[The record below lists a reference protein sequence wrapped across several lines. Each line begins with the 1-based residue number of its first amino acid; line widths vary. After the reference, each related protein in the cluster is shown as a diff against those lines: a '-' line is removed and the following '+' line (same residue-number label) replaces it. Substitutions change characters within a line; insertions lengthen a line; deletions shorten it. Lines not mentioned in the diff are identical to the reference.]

1 MNSTRRCTTTR
12 RMSPSISP
20 NRNWS
25 PSKSRLR
32 RCGKKSLRRSV
43 GRNEC
48 RDGVGLTSP
57 AWGFG
62 MDHRW
67 NLVETRETLPMAA
80 KCRHLYHALGDT
92 VVDELIDGYLLWNRF
107 IAAVWGQTDVAG
119 SNERGT
125 GLRDELVVDQIRV
138 VDAPVDSTRL
148 RRVD

>member
-1 MNSTRRCTTTR
+1 
-12 RMSPSISP
+12 
-20 NRNWS
+20 
-25 PSKSRLR
+25 
-32 RCGKKSLRRSV
+32 
-43 GRNEC
+43 
-48 RDGVGLTSP
+48 
-57 AWGFG
+57 

-80 KCRHLYHALGDT
+80 KCRHLYHALGDP
-92 VVDELIDGYLLWNRF
+92 VVEELIDGYLLWNRF

-148 RRVD
+148 RRVDGTLPTVQ